1 MQTRYVLLHGFLGCR
16 EENMQDMQCMV
27 HYDSSYVTVAGHQDH
42 FYEIDM
48 TAGEVYPRE
57 VRHYIF

>member
-1 MQTRYVLLHGFLGCR
+1 
-16 EENMQDMQCMV
+16 MQDMQCMV

-57 VRHYIF
+57 VEYIILDAVF